1 MLFPNE
7 RDICLPTL
15 KPRATPKLRVEA
27 MIAMD
32 IAPRDGLIVI
42 PTVVIGL
49 WLVAVASTKNNSRNN
64 DDAFFVSEGRRK
76 ERKNREA
83 ANARGSRGPCVG
95 YPEVVIGR
103 REEMMSIIIWIW

>member
-1 MLFPNE
+1 MMLFPNE

-42 PTVVIGL
+42 PTVVIGCGL
-49 WLVAVASTKNNSRNN
+49 LVAVASTKN
-64 DDAFFVSEGRRK
+64 K
-76 ERKNREA
+76 K
-83 ANARGSRGPCVG
+83 
-95 YPEVVIGR
+95 
-103 REEMMSIIIWIW
+103 

>member
-1 MLFPNE
+1 MMLFPNE

-27 MIAMD
+27 MIAID

-49 WLVAVASTKNNSRNN
+49 CLWLRLHLQQKMRFSR
-64 DDAFFVSEGRRK
+64 FFVSGTKSKVGEEGKK
-76 ERKNREA
+76 E
-83 ANARGSRGPCVG
+83 ARGKRFFCRRFPWARGL
-95 YPEVVIGR
+95 
-103 REEMMSIIIWIW
+103 S

>member
-1 MLFPNE
+1 MMLFPNE

-49 WLVAVASTKNNSRNN
+49 WLVLVAVASTKR
-64 DDAFFVSEGRRK
+64 AEM
-76 ERKNREA
+76 
-83 ANARGSRGPCVG
+83 
-95 YPEVVIGR
+95 PEINLH
-103 REEMMSIIIWIW
+103 I